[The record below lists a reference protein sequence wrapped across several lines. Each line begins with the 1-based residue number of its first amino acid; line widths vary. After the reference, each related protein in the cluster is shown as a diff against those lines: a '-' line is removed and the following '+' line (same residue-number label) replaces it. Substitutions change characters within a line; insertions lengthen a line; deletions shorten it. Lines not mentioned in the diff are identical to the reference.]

1 MSAGSSPA
9 LTAAAAT
16 PHPDVEVLRGLPFTH
31 DLALDL
37 YRPRG
42 ATGPLPVVLYLH
54 GGGWRVGTRSD
65 READRQIPLAAQGF
79 AVASAS
85 YRLSGTAPFPA
96 QRDDALAALQWLLA
110 QADALGLDRDRL
122 AVAGASAGA
131 QLASLV
137 GLAGPV
143 GGLPTPVKAV
153 VAWFT
158 VTDLV
163 NWDVQWRDAPY
174 PAPDTFAWQGA
185 QRRGWPPPARAAALF
200 GVERIEDAPAEAVH
214 AADPRSHIAAAL
226 ARGPAP
232 PFLLLHGDADT
243 AVETAH
249 SRLLHDALRAAGVS
263 STLLLLGDADHEDA
277 AFGQPAPLGAVAGF
291 LKAALGPGRQ

>member
-1 MSAGSSPA
+1 MSATDPLA
-9 LTAAAAT
+9 LPVAETSA
-16 PHPDVEVLRGLPFTH
+16 HPDVEVLRDLPFAPG
-31 DLALDL
+31 LALDL

-42 ATGPLPVVLYLH
+42 ATSPLPVVLYLH

-85 YRLSGTAPFPA
+85 YRLSGVSPFPA
-96 QRDDALAALQWLLA
+96 PRDDAMAALQWLHA
-110 QADALGLDRDRL
+110 QAGALGLDRERL

-137 GLAGPV
+137 GLAD
-143 GGLPTPVKAV
+143 GLAAPVKAV

-174 PAPDTFAWQGA
+174 PAPHTFAWQGA
-185 QRRGWPPPARAAALF
+185 QRRGWPPPPRAAALL
-200 GVERIEDAPAEAVH
+200 GVERIEDAPAEAVR
-214 AADPRSHIAAAL
+214 AADPRSHIAAAV
-226 ARGPAP
+226 ARGPVP

-263 STLLLLGDADHEDA
+263 STLLVLGDADHEDA

-291 LKAALGPGRQ
+291 LKAAVGAGGR